1 MRYNQFTKLPTTHFK
16 CLATATTTLTSPAAS
31 ASTRSSS
38 PATSSATST
47 PATKTKDTPSDTT
60 SHATKAEPTARNLL
74 TTAAIPTKEI
84 TTTRT
89 AIASR
94 RAAATNRDSNI
105 AMMGTAT
112 TTATRDLPIQTTKN
126 MCLHIRN
133 TQAHLVTLKTV
144 LKPTAIR
151 SIPRVA
157 TKNR

>member
-60 SHATKAEPTARNLL
+60 SHVTKAEPTARNLL

-105 AMMGTAT
+105 AMMGTT

-126 MCLHIRN
+126 MCRHTRN

-144 LKPTAIR
+144 LKPTVIR
-151 SIPRVA
+151 SLPTVA